1 VPVSGSGWIHQIKH
15 DGFRVMARRDGAGGP
30 LFTRHGNDFAR
41 RFSPAV
47 AAITAR
53 RSFLIDGEAIIT
65 NGDGLAVFELI
76 RHKRHGGGCGA
87 DLIRSD
93 RARRSRFAPRAD

>member
-1 VPVSGSGWIHQIKH
+1 
-15 DGFRVMARRDGAGGP
+15 MARRDGAGGP

-47 AAITAR
+47 AAITALPG

-65 NGDGLAVFELI
+65 SGDGLAVFELI
-76 RHKRHGGGCGA
+76 RYKRHGGGWGA

>member
-1 VPVSGSGWIHQIKH
+1 
-15 DGFRVMARRDGAGGP
+15 MARRDGAGGP
-30 LFTRHGNDFAR
+30 LFTRHGNDAAR

-47 AAITAR
+47 AAITALPG

-65 NGDGLAVFELI
+65 SGDGLAVFELI
-76 RHKRHGGGCGA
+76 RYKRHGGGWGA